1 MALILSQ
8 NKAKKAQNPSN
19 PNGYFAFKQA
29 INTKFNELQLYMYTT
44 EYTSL

>member
-8 NKAKKAQNPSN
+8 NKAKIALNLSN
-19 PNGYFAFKQA
+19 PNSYFAFKQA
-29 INTKFNELQLYMYTT
+29 INIKFNESQLYMYTT